1 MANKAQN
8 PQDDIWGI
16 IVKGLVETVKM
27 VFSFFAFF
35 LTINKTQDVDVKEED
50 GWREGHSG
58 TGCYMGNTRI
68 DDENM
73 DK

>member
-1 MANKAQN
+1 MTNKASNQ
-8 PQDDIWGI
+8 QDDIWAVI
-16 IVKGLVETVKM
+16 AKGLVEAVKM
-27 VFSFFAFF
+27 VFSIFAFF
-35 LTINKTQDVDVKEED
+35 LTTNKTQDVDVKEED